1 MKKILVLFLFFSSL
15 SSFGQK
21 FSLEYNNVVD
31 FDGKKKRE
39 YNESGTISLTDSL
52 LTNEYGEGSFTFKV
66 YKISSNEVYYY
77 NDYGESVKILFS
89 SNGSVI
95 RINQTR
101 PKEYVIYRKK

>member
-1 MKKILVLFLFFSSL
+1 MKKIFTLFLLFYSL
-15 SSFGQK
+15 SSFGQDLI
-21 FSLEYNNVVD
+21 LEYNNVVD

-52 LTNEYGEGSFTFKV
+52 LTNDYKEGSFTFKA
-66 YKISSNEVYYY
+66 YKISPREVYYY

-89 SNGSVI
+89 AGGSVI
-95 RINQTR
+95 RVNETR